1 MKFFKLGRSYF
12 FWFRRPYSAKQ
23 YTRASVKKSVISQL
37 NCIVA
42 KTVHAKRKGWKNY
55 LYAANSCPFSLV
67 KSLEINVTKT
77 RHSFSDPWPMR
88 MWTVVLFDNLI
99 TYFFTFKKYLVYIQ
113 EDFRF
118 SSFSG
123 TNPTNLL
130 ITQEQGN
137 EEKMPKMIGIMA
149 LTWIAPTKIVFRAKV
164 VKMAWFRSL
173 LTLMVWCDM
182 AYISLVEFLVKNVEK
197 KQNFFVWFGVW
208 ISYFLT
214 LSQKHQSYQN

>member
-1 MKFFKLGRSYF
+1 M
-12 FWFRRPYSAKQ
+12 
-23 YTRASVKKSVISQL
+23 ISQL

-77 RHSFSDPWPMR
+77 WHSFSDPWPMR
-88 MWTVVLFDNLI
+88 MWTVVLLFL
-99 TYFFTFKKYLVYIQ
+99 YFLKYLVYPKWFQ
-113 EDFRF
+113 F

-182 AYISLVEFLVKNVEK
+182 AYISLVEFLLKNVGEK
-197 KQNFFVWFGVW
+197 TNFFV
-208 ISYFLT
+208 
-214 LSQKHQSYQN
+214 